1 MCAQFH
7 WNPETYLE
15 EIRAEV
21 PRYDE
26 LQRAAVDAIPFA
38 PDRVLELGMGTGE
51 TTRVLL
57 EAYPDAWVIGL
68 DSSPDMVYRLREEY
82 DDVQLARM
90 EDPLPDGPWD
100 LVISVLSVHHL
111 KDDAKR
117 TLFRR
122 VREQSRALVIG
133 DVVKADRAGDPDR
146 AGLRLPRHSRSAR
159 RVVRRRDHLDR
170 RRPGR
175 RPSHLRQGGWMTH
188 HNPERP
194 GPPPSADEGV
204 VLYEKRDR
212 IAYVTINR
220 PEARNAVSPEVHR
233 AMIAAWADF
242 AEDDSVDVAILT
254 GAGEAFCAGADLKE
268 YIPPIIAEGNIAD
281 IREIAELGLNG
292 FTRGQHRIYKPI
304 IGAINGWALAGGLE
318 TALACDIRIASDR
331 AMFGSFEARR
341 GFHHGDGGIVRL
353 VNTCGTGIALEM
365 LLTAEPI
372 DAQRALQCN
381 LVSRVV
387 PHERLMEE
395 AESVA
400 HQILRNSQRAV
411 RSAKQTIL
419 DTVGKTID
427 EQLRNEAWNAY
438 SCADPKETSELL
450 GRFYEKTDAGRAGS
464 HETGL

>member
-1 MCAQFH
+1 
-7 WNPETYLE
+7 
-15 EIRAEV
+15 
-21 PRYDE
+21 
-26 LQRAAVDAIPFA
+26 
-38 PDRVLELGMGTGE
+38 
-51 TTRVLL
+51 
-57 EAYPDAWVIGL
+57 
-68 DSSPDMVYRLREEY
+68 
-82 DDVQLARM
+82 
-90 EDPLPDGPWD
+90 
-100 LVISVLSVHHL
+100 
-111 KDDAKR
+111 
-117 TLFRR
+117 
-122 VREQSRALVIG
+122 
-133 DVVKADRAGDPDR
+133 
-146 AGLRLPRHSRSAR
+146 
-159 RVVRRRDHLDR
+159 
-170 RRPGR
+170 
-175 RPSHLRQGGWMTH
+175 MTH

-212 IAYVTINR
+212 IAYLTLNR
-220 PEARNAVSPEVHR
+220 PEARNAVSPELHR

-254 GAGEAFCAGADLKE
+254 GAGDAFCAGADLKE
-268 YIPPIIAEGNIAD
+268 YIPPIITEQEPD
-281 IREIAELGLNG
+281 DLRQIAELGLNG
-292 FTRGQHRIYKPI
+292 FTRGMHRIYKPI

-381 LVSRVV
+381 LVSKVV
-387 PHERLMEE
+387 PHEQLMDE

-419 DTVGKTID
+419 DTVGKTLD
-427 EQLRNEAWNAY
+427 EQLRAEAWNAY
-438 SCADPKETSELL
+438 TCADPEETKQLL
-450 GRFYEKTDAGRAGS
+450 GRFYEKTDAGRAGT
-464 HETGL
+464 HATDL